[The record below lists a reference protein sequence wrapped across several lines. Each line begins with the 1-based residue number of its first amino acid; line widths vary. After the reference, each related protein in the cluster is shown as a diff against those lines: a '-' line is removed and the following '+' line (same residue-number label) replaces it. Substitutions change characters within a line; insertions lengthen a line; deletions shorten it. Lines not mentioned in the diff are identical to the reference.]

1 MNIFSE
7 VDDDD
12 DDGRMTTSSATFV
25 VYYLRRKRQSDGGA
39 NGLDENSTQLNRRHQ
54 VHGTSPLLHAPP
66 VKRLIQ
72 QQKIGGPSFP
82 WVVAS
87 YVKRWNHCTVG

>member
-25 VYYLRRKRQSDGGA
+25 VYYLRRKGQSDGGA
-39 NGLDENSTQLNRRHQ
+39 NGLDDNSTQLNRRHQ
-54 VHGTSPLLHAPP
+54 VHGTSPLLHTPP

-72 QQKIGGPSFP
+72 ATKDRRPKFSME
-82 WVVAS
+82 
-87 YVKRWNHCTVG
+87 HHT